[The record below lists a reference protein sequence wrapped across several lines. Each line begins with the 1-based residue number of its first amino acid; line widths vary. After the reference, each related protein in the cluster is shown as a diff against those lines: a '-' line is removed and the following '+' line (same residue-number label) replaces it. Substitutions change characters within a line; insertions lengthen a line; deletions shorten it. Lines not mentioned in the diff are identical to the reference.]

1 MDAIVGSIISPIVE
15 SLLVPVKKHL
25 GFLVSSTKYVKDM
38 NKKIDQLQVTIKN
51 VQDEKN
57 KADAHTEVVP
67 AHAEPWLQEV
77 ENLNERRNS
86 IEATGCFNVKKRY
99 TVGKQAYGILKEI
112 KVIEEDKS
120 KIVFTHEKI
129 CLAEVRSTP
138 IGSSTS
144 ALVPMGTQNNFKSRV
159 SVFNDALQAL
169 QSNNESQKM
178 IALCGMAGVGK
189 TTMMEQLKKAVED
202 SGTFD
207 WVVKVVIGENNDLN
221 LFNKLLQNT
230 VVSV

>member
-1 MDAIVGSIISPIVE
+1 MDFV
-15 SLLVPVKKHL
+15 LLVPVKKHL
-25 GFLVSSTKYVKDM
+25 GFLVSSTKYVKKVDARM
-38 NKKIDQLQVTIKN
+38 KQLEVTRKE
-51 VQDEKN
+51 VQDQKD
-57 KADAHTEVVP
+57 KAVVHTEEVP

-77 ENLNERRNS
+77 ENLNERRNL
-86 IEATGCFNVKKRY
+86 IEATGCFNFKKRY
-99 TVGKQAYGILKEI
+99 TVGKQSYGILQEI
-112 KVIEEDKS
+112 KDLENQKKS
-120 KIVFTHEKI
+120 QIVFTHEKI
-129 CLAEVRSTP
+129 CLAEV
-138 IGSSTS
+138 GSTS